1 MTDYATI
8 AEIKAAMN
16 KTGAGDDAVLTA
28 LATAASRAVDNF
40 CNRPDGFVA
49 LTEATAR
56 VYAGEGKSWQ
66 TIDECTSVTEVAVK
80 DSTTDDD
87 YTDWTTADWIAFSG
101 DPEHPEFN
109 RLPYTAL
116 MVGYD
121 GDYAHFL
128 NGRRGKH
135 SVPTMQITAKWG
147 YATDVPTPIKQATII
162 TASRWYK
169 RGEGGWSDVLAS
181 GELGMLL
188 YQKMLDPDVKLI
200 LVAGRYVRP
209 AV

>member
-1 MTDYATI
+1 
-8 AEIKAAMN
+8 MN

>member
-1 MTDYATI
+1 MTDYASI
-8 AEIKAAMN
+8 SEIKAAIN
-16 KTGAGDDAVLTA
+16 KTSADDDTVLTA

-49 LTEATAR
+49 LETATAR

-188 YQKMLDPDVKLI
+188 YQKMLDPDVKLL

-209 AV
+209 AI